1 MKYRYFSK
9 GEESIFNKLSGNV
22 QRAIETQAN
31 IDVEAHKLSR
41 YYGHVLKDNETETGL
56 FNMIC
61 EEYSRKSEED
71 LKKLVAF
78 DSRALYYYPLK
89 KDREE
94 YYESLAKERA
104 KRMDDNIYIQ
114 THQHYKNFKDTG
126 R

>member
-9 GEESIFNKLSGNV
+9 GEGSIFNTLSGNV

-31 IDVEAHKLSR
+31 IDVEAHKLSK
-41 YYGHVLKDNETETGL
+41 YYGHVLKDDETETGL

-71 LKKLVAF
+71 LKKLVVF
-78 DSRALYYYPLK
+78 DSRTLYYYPFK

-104 KRMDDNIYIQ
+104 KRMDNDIYIQ
-114 THQHYKNFKDTG
+114 THQHYKNFNDTG

>member
-9 GEESIFNKLSGNV
+9 GEGSIFNTLCGNV

-31 IDVEAHKLSR
+31 IDVEAHKLSK
-41 YYGHVLKDNETETGL
+41 YYGYVLKDDETETGL

-71 LKKLVAF
+71 LKKLVEF
-78 DSRALYYYPLK
+78 DSRALYYYPFK

-94 YYESLAKERA
+94 YYESLAKERS
-104 KRMDDNIYIQ
+104 KRMDNDIYIQ

>member
-1 MKYRYFSK
+1 MKHRYFSK
-9 GEESIFNKLSGNV
+9 GEGSIFNTLSGNV

-31 IDVEAHKLSR
+31 IDVEAHKLSK
-41 YYGHVLKDNETETGL
+41 YYGHVLKDDETETGL

-78 DSRALYYYPLK
+78 DSRALYHYPFK

-104 KRMDDNIYIQ
+104 KRMDNDIYIQ
-114 THQHYKNFKDTG
+114 THQRYKNFNDTG